1 MIGSIGG
8 SYGPV
13 TVSGSG
19 TTWVI
24 TLAKVIANADKV
36 NVTIG
41 NAQLTGYQRELD
53 VLPGDFNDDGVVSS
67 ADVTLLNNATV
78 APYNLFAD
86 LNGDGLV
93 DTNDGKLARAKIG
106 TKRII

>member
-1 MIGSIGG
+1 MI
-8 SYGPV
+8 V
-13 TVSGSG
+13 
-19 TTWVI
+19 
-24 TLAKVIANADKV
+24 TLAKVIANADKM

-41 NAQLTGYQRELD
+41 NAQLTSYQRELD

-67 ADVTLLNNATV
+67 TDVTLLINATA

-93 DTNDGKLARAKIG
+93 DTNDGKLARSKIG
-106 TKRII
+106 TKRIM